1 MGDDEP
7 LDAWAARR
15 ATRLRP
21 VGERKAVHLGGDPH
35 RAAHIAPDTPR
46 LIVEWDGY
54 AWQPGDHGRQLCR
67 RLPHPQPRPGTTEGR
82 DDAAPAVTDG
92 TGNRPP
98 PQTVTRCR
106 FCRTLAEQRQASL

>member
-15 ATRLRP
+15 AKRLRP
-21 VGERKAVHLGGDPH
+21 VGERKAVHLDSDPH

-54 AWQPGDHGRQLCR
+54 AWQPVTTVDNYAAACR
-67 RLPHPQPRPGTTEGR
+67 ILNPAPEPPKDAKMPPTRSPMAPGTGR
-82 DDAAPAVTDG
+82 HRKP
-92 TGNRPP
+92 
-98 PQTVTRCR
+98 
-106 FCRTLAEQRQASL
+106 